1 MATVKKAPLF
11 NAKISKDQ
19 CKDTG
24 MAAVLI
30 LLLIG
35 YYTKNPSYYH
45 LAIIALLVN
54 MIVARA
60 YYPVAILWLGL
71 SNMLG
76 AVMSKVILTI
86 VFFLLVVPVGFVRK
100 VLGKDPMLLKLWK
113 RGRQSVMKVRNHTF
127 TAKDLEKPY

>member
-11 NAKISKDQ
+11 NTKISKDQ

-35 YYTKNPSYYH
+35 YYTKNTSYYH

-86 VFFLLVVPVGFVRK
+86 VFFLVVVPVGFVRK
-100 VLGKDPMLLKLWK
+100 MLGKDPMLLKLWK